1 MRSTDGEV
9 REAQSEV
16 SRWFRPEWL
25 PGVEA
30 LQATFRRHRYRRH
43 AHPTWTVALM
53 RRGAAAFELEGRSY
67 LAPPGSVFILA
78 PELVHTGDPATVN
91 GYSYE
96 VLYLDPKLVAAAADS
111 LGGREPRLPRRVV
124 IDHPPLARSL
134 SVLHARLRRGADGLE
149 AEELFAAAAEALC
162 RQLKPAPA
170 QAVEP
175 VHHPA
180 VGRAVEFLRERWA
193 EPVTLAELAAYA
205 RLSPSTL
212 VRVFR
217 SEVGL
222 PPHGYQLNL
231 RILRAQELL
240 RRGRPAVEV
249 AFETGFYD
257 QAHLTRVF
265 KRAVGVPPH
274 RFAAA

>member
-1 MRSTDGEV
+1 M
-9 REAQSEV
+9 
-16 SRWFRPEWL
+16 
-25 PGVEA
+25 
-30 LQATFRRHRYRRH
+30 
-43 AHPTWTVALM
+43 
-53 RRGAAAFELEGRSY
+53 
-67 LAPPGSVFILA
+67 
-78 PELVHTGDPATVN
+78 
-91 GYSYE
+91 
-96 VLYLDPKLVAAAADS
+96 
-111 LGGREPRLPRRVV
+111 
-124 IDHPPLARSL
+124 
-134 SVLHARLRRGADGLE
+134 
-149 AEELFAAAAEALC
+149 
-162 RQLKPAPA
+162 
-170 QAVEP
+170 
-175 VHHPA
+175 HHPA

-231 RILRAQELL
+231 RILRSQELL